1 MLANPDQ
8 YILQV
13 LFARKDNCVLWGDIA
28 EVIFSYIVVSGIFRQ
43 HWLDDISMQ
52 CWEAPGQISHGFL
65 PIKCYPK
72 SIKITLNMIFSHAM
86 LSGASRTIL
95 HNFSCTMLSQEILM
109 GQYCTDKSTMQC
121 YPSDNNVQEKSC
133 SMLSQY
139 SWDNITQVK
148 ILSNIVREAPGN
160 IVP

>member
-109 GQYCTDKSTMQC
+109 GQYCTDKNPMQ
-121 YPSDNNVQEKSC
+121 SC
-133 SMLSQY
+133 PCDFRQQY
-139 SWDNITQVK
+139 TGK
-148 ILSNIVREAPGN
+148 ILFKVVLKLLGQHYPGQN
-160 IVP
+160 PK